1 MRSFDQ
7 AVEGDISGSLKARVR
22 EFSSVLDRMQE
33 LPPRFGILRG
43 TAEGQDPSLL
53 RDALERLQLEH
64 RELCAAREVL
74 QAEFDELEATRREL
88 EFERRRYRDLFDLA
102 IDPYVRAD
110 PLGVIRE
117 VNLAA
122 GRLLGVEP
130 SALIGRPFEAVIEG
144 GDSVRIASALKT
156 LRADGAVE
164 VTFGLNVAN
173 HAKTRVILRATT
185 VGNGVLWCARPTD
198 DQVSMLRDGTERLPG
213 DRPSDSC
220 PTWQELDASNRAKD
234 RVLAILGHELRT
246 PINVILG
253 WAALMRRDRLDSEAH
268 TRALGVIER
277 TALTQALLLDRLL
290 DASRLTAHKLMV
302 MPTRLDLGEVARQ
315 AVEAI
320 GPLAAPKEITVSCD
334 VAPGLMVRGDAE
346 RLSQVLFNLLT
357 NALKYSPAGS
367 TVVVRGTLQ
376 EGERGPEAKL
386 SVIDHGCGIEA
397 ASLQLIFE
405 CFRQVDERQKSL
417 SGLGLGL
424 FIVREIVALHG
435 GQVRAESAGLGTGSE
450 FIVTLPVDTSAP

>member
-7 AVEGDISGSLKARVR
+7 AMEGDTSGSLRARVR

-33 LPPRFGILRG
+33 LPPRFGIRVPP
-43 TAEGQDPSLL
+43 EGQDPSLL

-74 QAEFDELEATRREL
+74 QAEYDELESTRRAL

-102 IDPYVRAD
+102 IDPYLRAD

-130 SALIGRPFEAVIEG
+130 SALIGRPFESVIEG
-144 GDSVRIASALKT
+144 GNSARIAAALKV
-156 LRADGAVE
+156 LRAEGAVE
-164 VTFGLNVAN
+164 VTLGLEAVGST
-173 HAKTRVILRATT
+173 KTRVILRATT
-185 VGNGVLWCARPTD
+185 VGNGVLWCARPID
-198 DQVSMLRDGTERLPG
+198 EHLELLRDSIDRLPG

-220 PTWQELDASNRAKD
+220 PTWQELDAANRAKD

-253 WAALMRRDRLDSEAH
+253 WAALVRRDRLDTEAH
-268 TRALGVIER
+268 TRAMAVIER
-277 TALTQALLLDRLL
+277 TALTQAVLLDRLL
-290 DASRLTAHKLMV
+290 DVSRLTAHKLAV
-302 MPTRLDLGEVARQ
+302 VPTRLDLGVLARQ
-315 AVEAI
+315 AIEAI
-320 GPLAAPKEITVSCD
+320 GPIAAQREITVSCH
-334 VAPGLMVRGDAE
+334 VSPELFVQGDAE

-357 NALKYSPAGS
+357 NAMKYSPAGS
-367 TVVVRGTLQ
+367 TVVVRGERVQ
-376 EGERGPEAKL
+376 GERGAEVRL
-386 SVIDHGCGIEA
+386 SIIDHGCGIEPK
-397 ASLQLIFE
+397 SLQMIFE
-405 CFRQVDERQKSL
+405 CFRQVDERQKCL

-435 GQVRAESAGLGTGSE
+435 GQVHAESAGLGTGSE
-450 FIVTLPVDTSAP
+450 FIVELPADATAP